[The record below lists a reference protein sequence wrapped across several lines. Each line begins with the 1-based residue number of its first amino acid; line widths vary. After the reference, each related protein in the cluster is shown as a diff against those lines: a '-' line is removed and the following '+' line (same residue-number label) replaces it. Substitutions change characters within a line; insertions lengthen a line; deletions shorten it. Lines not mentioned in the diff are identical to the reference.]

1 MKKITSIDLGRL
13 SFSIEEEAY
22 QKLKN
27 YLESVKK
34 RIGNGADKEEV
45 MLDIEIGMA
54 EKLKE
59 SLLSSKEVIE
69 VKDIDNLI
77 SIMGKP
83 EDFDSEDIL
92 NEENNENG
100 KVVKKLYR
108 NPDDMV
114 LGGVCGGIG
123 AYFSI
128 DPVFVRMIFVILFF
142 SGGIGLPIYAIFWI
156 IIPMAETKEE
166 KLLMK
171 GSPFSIGAIEQSYK
185 EKKEPR
191 SEKGVRAFLDK
202 VMRGSGNVFRRLLSL
217 VWPIFKYCFAISLI
231 VLSLV
236 LLLGLIISIGIVLAY
251 SNSDYYFADVAIK
264 ELLSAVPFIPMAIL
278 SILAIGI
285 PCLLFIVLGLFLLT
299 RRRFVNWLIIFI
311 SIAIW
316 IIGSSILTV
325 LVIRYSPDMVNAII
339 YAPSRQ
345 PVKEN
350 FRLNPVTSIEY
361 SGHSMYVVLEEG
373 DSPLMEVKSIML
385 PPESF
390 SYEEDEGV
398 LKLSLKEVEKERCI
412 ICSSG
417 GVQVTISLPSIEKIT
432 MHDSSLKVRNSSIRE
447 LSINSSN
454 SDISVVNRLD
464 RIFLDSNNDRIEFG
478 GGIGSIE
485 GSIISSKVSC
495 PSEAESVNLS
505 LNDSIFNG
513 FKGKVRES
521 NFNLKN
527 GSWVMASFNQLPS
540 IESDKSSGL
549 YYIYDSEEDII
560 LSEGVSIRLEE
571 VSSIEFNENRR
582 DDKYFRFDGHYYII
596 REEGDDQFYRQ
607 YRQYISRYF
616 Q

>member
-83 EDFDSEDIL
+83 EDFDSEDTP
-92 NEENNENG
+92 NEENVENN

-128 DPVFVRMIFVILFF
+128 DPVFVRMLFVILFF

-171 GSPFSIGAIEQSYK
+171 GSPFSIEAIEQSHR
-185 EKKEPR
+185 EKKEPVND
-191 SEKGVRAFLDK
+191 KGLRAFLDK
-202 VMRGSGNVFRRLLSL
+202 IIKGSVSILRRLLSL
-217 VWPIFKYCFAISLI
+217 IWPIFKYCFAIF
-231 VLSLV
+231 
-236 LLLGLIISIGIVLAY
+236 LIISSLFLLTGFIIFIGTVLAY
-251 SNSDYYFADVAIK
+251 ANSEYYFADVAIK
-264 ELLSAVPFIPMAIL
+264 ELLSAIPFIPMATL

-285 PCLLFIVLGLFLLT
+285 PCLLFIVLGLFILT
-299 RRRFVNWLIIFI
+299 RRKFVNWLIIFI

-316 IIGSSILTV
+316 IISSSILV
-325 LVIRYSPDMVNAII
+325 VMGIRYSPDMVNAISN
-339 YAPSRQ
+339 APSRQ
-345 PVKEN
+345 PVEEN

-361 SGHSMYVVLEEG
+361 SGQSIYVVLEEG
-373 DSPLMEVKSIML
+373 DSPLMEVKSFML
-385 PPESF
+385 APGSF

-398 LKLSLKEVEKERCI
+398 LKLFVKEVEKERCI
-412 ICSSG
+412 SCSRG
-417 GVQVTISLPSIEKIT
+417 DVQVTISLPSIEKIT
-432 MHDSSLKVRNSSIRE
+432 MHNSSLKVRNSSIKE
-447 LSINSSN
+447 LSINSSY
-454 SDISVVNRLD
+454 SDIYVMNRLD
-464 RIFLDSNNDRIEFG
+464 RIFLDSNNDRIEFR

-495 PSEAESVNLS
+495 PSEVESVNLS

-513 FKGKVRES
+513 FKGKVHEGKFS
-521 NFNLKN
+521 LKN
-527 GSWVMASFNQLPS
+527 ESWAMASFNQLPS
-540 IESDKSSGL
+540 VESDKSSGL
-549 YYIYDSEEDII
+549 YYIYDSEENIT
-560 LSEGVSIRLEE
+560 LPEGVSIRLEE
-571 VSSIEFNENRR
+571 VSSIEFNKNRR
-582 DDKYFRFDGHYYII
+582 DDKYFRFDERYYII
-596 REEGDDQFYRQ
+596 REEGDDQLYRQ
-607 YRQYISRYF
+607 YRQYIKRYF